1 MTFFFFPPVSKRIF
15 STLHCAEMRPG
26 EYFPW
31 EDLVR
36 VTLTLTLAL
45 TLTKASTS
53 CGRTWLG

>member
-26 EYFPW
+26 EYFLW

-36 VTLTLTLAL
+36 VTLTLAF
-45 TLTKASTS
+45 
-53 CGRTWLG
+53 